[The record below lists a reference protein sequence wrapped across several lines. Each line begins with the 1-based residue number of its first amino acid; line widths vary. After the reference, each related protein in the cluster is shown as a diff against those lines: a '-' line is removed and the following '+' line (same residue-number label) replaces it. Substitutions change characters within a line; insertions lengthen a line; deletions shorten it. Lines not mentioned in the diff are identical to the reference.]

1 MSDIY
6 DDNLTIN
13 PGTGGAVVATDYYN
27 DSHFQVVKI
36 AFGNTGEATR
46 VNSSTGLPVNLVTSG
61 ANVNTSIT
69 SIGAGLKVGINGNV
83 AVFGVAGATAV
94 GVTASD
100 LDIRS
105 LTAGDPSAG
114 LASGADF
121 VRVVGLSGAWPVGVT
136 ATNLGIRALTAG
148 DPTAAGAAGQD
159 TVRIVGYSGG
169 WPIGV
174 TAVDLDI
181 RSLTYGSD
189 SVSVLN
195 TISVQNGSGSPFSTT
210 ITDGFQTRLLRA
222 TSLAEPQNTSGGLIA
237 LVSSTEDTVRVVGL
251 SGAWPVNTFAHGLTN
266 INNYNTKLPLLVDSS
281 GALAV
286 YLASG
291 SISVT
296 ADVGS
301 LSIGDVTMSGISLA
315 YPTGL
320 SKTIPIVGYT
330 GSDAVPVAVTG
341 SVNIMGLGLTHL
353 NDIKNNTMRVLGAS
367 GDYIGI
373 TGDVRDKI
381 LTMEFVVA
389 GGNNYLKTFDTNSA
403 NNLATLGGIQSSASS
418 LATALTQTSAPST
431 LITTDTV
438 TNTGNLLKVDV
449 KRISQPTGGTSGRIA
464 APLTPATQMGTSTLQ
479 SGIHFKSDLSN
490 SGIVFVGFN
499 SQVSSQIGF
508 PLYAGDQ
515 IFIETDNL
523 NKMFVASTVSGS
535 TVYFIGT

>member
-1 MSDIY
+1 MPDIY

-13 PGTGGAVVATDYYN
+13 PGTGGAVVATDFYSN
-27 DSHFQVVKI
+27 AHFQVVKI

-69 SIGAGLKVGINGNV
+69 SVAAGTKIGINGNV
-83 AVFGVAGATAV
+83 AVYGVAGATAV

-105 LTAGDPSAG
+105 LTAGNPSAG

-148 DPTAAGAAGQD
+148 DPTTAGAAGQD

-195 TISVQNGSGSPFSTT
+195 TVIVESSESPFSGD
-210 ITDGFQTRLLRA
+210 INYGFQNRLLRA
-222 TSLAEPQNTSGGLIA
+222 TSTATPQSLGFLVLSNTSTNA
-237 LVSSTEDTVRVVGL
+237 EDTVRVVGL

-266 INNYNTKLPLLVDSS
+266 INNYDTKLPMLVNST

-296 ADVGS
+296 AEVGGLSS
-301 LSIGDVTMSGISLA
+301 LGVTLNGISVA
-315 YPTGL
+315 YPTSL
-320 SKTIPIVGYT
+320 SNTIPIRGYT
-330 GSDAVPVAVTG
+330 GSDTVPVAVTG
-341 SVNIMGLGLTHL
+341 SVNLIGTGLTHL

-373 TGDVRDKI
+373 TGDVRDQI
-381 LTMEFVVA
+381 NSFDFV
-389 GGNNYLKTFDTNSA
+389 NI
-403 NNLATLGGIQSSASS
+403 GGINFVRTYGVNESNIANALGTIQADVTSLKGFFDPSGTGIVSSSS
-418 LATALTQTSAPST
+418 G
-431 LITTDTV
+431 V
-438 TNTGNLLKVDV
+438 NLLSVDV
-449 KRISQPTGGTSGRIA
+449 KSIAQPTGGTSGRVA
-464 APLTPATQMGTSTLQ
+464 APSGSATQMGTSTLQ
-479 SGIHFKSDLSN
+479 SGIHFKSDLAN
-490 SGIVFVGFN
+490 TGTVFVGFN

-515 IFIETDNL
+515 IFIETNNL
-523 NKMFVASTVSGS
+523 NKMFVSSTVNGS
-535 TVYFIGT
+535 TVYYIGT

>member
-13 PGTGGAVVATDYYN
+13 PGTGGAVVATDYYS
-27 DSHFQVVKI
+27 DAHFQVVKV

-69 SIGAGLKVGINGNV
+69 SIDAGLKIGINGNV
-83 AVFGVAGATAV
+83 AVYGVAGATAV

-148 DPTAAGAAGQD
+148 DPTTAGAAGQD

-195 TISVQNGSGSPFSTT
+195 TVSVQNGSGSPFSTT

-266 INNYNTKLPLLVDSS
+266 INNYNTKLPMLVDST

-286 YLASG
+286 YLAAG
-291 SISVT
+291 SVGVT
-296 ADVGS
+296 ANITGLS
-301 LSIGDVTMSGISLA
+301 LMNTTITGVSLA

-320 SKTIPIVGYT
+320 VNTIPIVGYT
-330 GSDAVPVAVTG
+330 GADAVPVAVTG

-353 NDIKNNTMRVLGAS
+353 NNISINTARVLGAS
-367 GDYIGI
+367 GDYVGI
-373 TGDVRDKI
+373 TGDV
-381 LTMEFVVA
+381 LTQVNKMGFATVGA
-389 GGNNYLKTFDTNSA
+389 NNFLLTSEINSA
-403 NNLATLGGIQSSASS
+403 NINTNITAISGNAMNLNGVL
-418 LATALTQTSAPST
+418 
-431 LITTDTV
+431 TDTNYS
-438 TNTGNLLKVDV
+438 NTLRSANGLKVDV
-449 KRISQPTGGTSGRIA
+449 QSIAQPTGGTSGRVA
-464 APLTPATQMGTSTLQ
+464 APLTPATQMGASTLQ
-479 SGIHFKSDLSN
+479 SGIHFKSDLGN
-490 SGIVFVGFN
+490 SGVVFVGFN
-499 SQVSSQIGF
+499 NQVTSQIGF

>member
-148 DPTAAGAAGQD
+148 DPTTAGAAGQD

-195 TISVQNGSGSPFSTT
+195 TVAVESTEDPFGF
-210 ITDGFQTRLLRA
+210 DPYFGFQTRVLRA
-222 TSLAEPQNTSGGLIA
+222 SIGPTQTTTGVGLSAVIPG
-237 LVSSTEDTVRVVGL
+237 VEDTVRVVGL

-266 INNYNTKLPLLVDSS
+266 INNYNTKLPMLVDST

-286 YLASG
+286 YLAAG
-291 SISVT
+291 SVGVT
-296 ADVGS
+296 ANITGLS
-301 LSIGDVTMSGISLA
+301 LMNTTITGVSLA

-320 SKTIPIVGYT
+320 VNTIPIVGYT
-330 GSDAVPVAVTG
+330 GADAVPVAVTG

-353 NDIKNNTMRVLGAS
+353 NNISINTARVLGAS
-367 GDYIGI
+367 GDYVGI
-373 TGDVRDKI
+373 TGDV
-381 LTMEFVVA
+381 LTQVNKMGFATVGV
-389 GGNNYLKTFDTNSA
+389 NNFLLTSEINSA
-403 NNLATLGGIQSSASS
+403 NINTNTLAISGNAAGLNGV
-418 LATALTQTSAPST
+418 L
-431 LITTDTV
+431 TDTNYP
-438 TNTGNLLKVDV
+438 NTLRSANGLKVDV
-449 KRISQPTGGTSGRIA
+449 QSIAQPTGGTSGRIA
-464 APLTPATQMGTSTLQ
+464 AQLTPATQMGASTLQ

-499 SQVSSQIGF
+499 NQVASQIGF

>member
-148 DPTAAGAAGQD
+148 DPTTAGAAGQD

-169 WPIGV
+169 WPVGV

-189 SVSVLN
+189 SVSVFN
-195 TISVQNGSGSPFSTT
+195 DVYVRSTT
-210 ITDGFQTRLLRA
+210 NPFTDGINSGFNTRLLRA
-222 TSLAEPQNTSGGLIA
+222 STTATPQSLYTLVPTVTSTNA
-237 LVSSTEDTVRVVGL
+237 EDTVRVVGL
-251 SGAWPVNTFAHGLTN
+251 SGAWPVSTFAHGLTN
-266 INNYNTKLPLLVDSS
+266 INNYDTKLPMLVNST

-301 LSIGDVTMSGISLA
+301 ISIGDVTMSGISLA

-367 GDYIGI
+367 GDYIEI
-373 TGDVRDKI
+373 TGDVRNQI
-381 LTMEFVVA
+381 NEIEFTT
-389 GGNNYLKTFDTNSA
+389 GPSGLKYLQVFEFNS
-403 NNLATLGGIQSSASS
+403 
-418 LATALTQTSAPST
+418 TAISTSAATVATDST
-431 LITTDTV
+431 AIKNIFQATSTSPNKLASAVDGV
-438 TNTGNLLKVDV
+438 NAVNVDV
-449 KRISQPTGGTSGRIA
+449 KRIAQPTGGTSGRVA
-464 APLTPATQMGTSTLQ
+464 APSGSATQLGASTLQ
-479 SGIHFKSDLSN
+479 SGIHFKSDLTN
-490 SGIVFVGFN
+490 TGTVFVGFN

-523 NKMFVASTVSGS
+523 NRMFVASTVSGS